1 MEAAIRDLVEAD
13 IPACAAMATE
23 SEIGRRYGFTEG
35 GMRAT
40 LGKALEASAMAG
52 STQRLFAAFGPSGA
66 ALGFVWMDLA
76 GAFSSAP
83 YLRLIAVAPG
93 LRGSG
98 IGSLLLAEFERRGGP
113 AGRDFCL
120 LVSDFNAPAR
130 DFYARHG
137 YREIGVL
144 EGFARAGIGEVIMVK
159 PRAAAGAAP

>member
-1 MEAAIRDLVEAD
+1 MEAALRDLVEAD

-35 GMRAT
+35 GMSASLGRA
-40 LGKALEASAMAG
+40 LADSAMAG
-52 STQRLFAAFGPSGA
+52 STQRLFAATSGA
-66 ALGFVWMDLA
+66 VLGFVWMDLA

-120 LVSDFNAPAR
+120 LVSDFNTPAR

-144 EGFARAGIGEVIMVK
+144 EGFARPGIGEVIMVK
-159 PRAAAGAAP
+159 PRPAGGAAP